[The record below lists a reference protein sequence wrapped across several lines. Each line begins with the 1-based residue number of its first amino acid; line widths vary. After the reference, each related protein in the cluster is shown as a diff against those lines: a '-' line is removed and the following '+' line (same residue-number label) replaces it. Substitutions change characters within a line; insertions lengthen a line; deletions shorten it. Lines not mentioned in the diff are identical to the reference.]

1 MKKHMFALLLLIGC
15 MPVHG
20 QSCEF
25 CGGWR
30 YSGFEYASRITA
42 DCQDIATYFE
52 GANMT
57 IGENF
62 FNHTYSIDNTPKQIR
77 NIDIT
82 KVPVDEYEN
91 VPAILI
97 SKGNKVVQKLYIAAP
112 DTVYIYVDGCRFY
125 FNREN

>member
-1 MKKHMFALLLLIGC
+1 MVTLLLLIVGV
-15 MPVHG
+15 PVYG
-20 QSCEF
+20 QPCEF
-25 CGGWR
+25 CGEWR

-52 GANMT
+52 DANMV

-62 FNHTYSIDNTPKQIR
+62 FNHTHSIDNTPKQIS
-77 NIDIT
+77 NVDIT
-82 KVPVDEYEN
+82 KVPADEYEN

-97 SKGNKVVQKLYIAAP
+97 SKDNKVVQKLYITAS
-112 DTVYIYVDGCRFY
+112 DRGYIYADGCRFY